1 MDLLPQAYTYH
12 KHSCY
17 KTKQWIAVAL
27 DKAKDVWQAKHQET
41 QERLWPNQLK
51 LRCQWTASMA
61 QIMVTVS
68 YYLMLFLL
76 CVTRIK

>member
-1 MDLLPQAYTYH
+1 LLPQAYTYH
-12 KHSCY
+12 KCSCH
-17 KTKQWIAVAL
+17 KTKKRLAVAL

-41 QERLWPNQLK
+41 QERAVAEPAQIEVPVA
-51 LRCQWTASMA
+51 TASVA

-76 CVTRIK
+76 RVTSIK